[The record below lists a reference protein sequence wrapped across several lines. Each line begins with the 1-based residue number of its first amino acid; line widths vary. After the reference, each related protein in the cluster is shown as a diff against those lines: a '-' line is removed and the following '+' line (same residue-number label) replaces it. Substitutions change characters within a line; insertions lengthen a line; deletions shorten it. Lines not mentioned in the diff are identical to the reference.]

1 MTNHAKFLKEE
12 NAMEKKIADIIQ
24 KFTDSAKE
32 ASDSAAV
39 EKLRVAFL
47 GKKGEIAELMKDL

>member
-1 MTNHAKFLKEE
+1 
-12 NAMEKKIADIIQ
+12 MEKKIAEIIRN
-24 KFTDSAKE
+24 FTEAAKS
-32 ASDSAAV
+32 ASDSASV